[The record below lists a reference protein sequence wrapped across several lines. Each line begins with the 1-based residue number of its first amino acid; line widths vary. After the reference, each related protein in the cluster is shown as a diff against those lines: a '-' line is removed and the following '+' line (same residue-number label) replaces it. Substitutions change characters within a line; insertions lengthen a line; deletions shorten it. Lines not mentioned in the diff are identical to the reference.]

1 MTRDKDEI
9 KRQEIGKNRET
20 QSKKNKEKFMKRL
33 KKLNIIIDK

>member
-20 QSKKNKEKFMKRL
+20 QSKKNKEKFMKRF
-33 KKLNIIIDK
+33 

>member
-20 QSKKNKEKFMKRL
+20 QSKKNKEKFMKRF
-33 KKLNIIIDK
+33 KKA